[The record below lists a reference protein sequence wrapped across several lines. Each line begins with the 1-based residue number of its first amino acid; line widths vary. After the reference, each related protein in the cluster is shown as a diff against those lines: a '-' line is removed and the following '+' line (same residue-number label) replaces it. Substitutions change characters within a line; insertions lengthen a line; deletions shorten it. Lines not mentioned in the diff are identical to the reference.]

1 MVSGYRIHQYAM
13 PSLVLSKSSFDVEV
27 IVFYKVL
34 LSLDQSLSNYWKILF
49 ADFETIS
56 YTFLVHFP
64 VLTHQPLE
72 LISFSINQVKSNPN
86 GLGKPLRLNSFVLKD
101 LWNVLRLISILYLQK
116 SILIISS

>member
-1 MVSGYRIHQYAM
+1 MVSGYHIHQYAM

-34 LSLDQSLSNYWKILF
+34 LSLDQSLSNYSKILF

-56 YTFLVHFP
+56 YTFLVHFQ

-86 GLGKPLRLNSFVLKD
+86 GLGIGLVLKD
-101 LWNVLRLISILYLQK
+101 LWNILRLISILYLQK
-116 SILIISS
+116 SILIIST